1 MRLSAAGAPQET
13 DMSVAKVSEITASST
28 KSFED
33 AIVQG
38 IKRFS
43 RTVEGVQ
50 GAWVSEQ
57 KVKISGDAISEYRVT
72 MKVTFIVND

>member
-1 MRLSAAGAPQET
+1 
-13 DMSVAKVSEITASST
+13 MSVAKVSEISASST

-33 AIVQG
+33 AISQG
-38 IKRFS
+38 LKRFS

-50 GAWVSEQ
+50 EAWVHEQ
-57 KVKISGDAISEYRVT
+57 KVKVSGGNINEYRVT

>member
-1 MRLSAAGAPQET
+1 
-13 DMSVAKVSEITASST
+13 MSVAKVSEITASSGQ
-28 KSFED
+28 SFED
-33 AIVQG
+33 AIAQG

-50 GAWVSEQ
+50 EAWIHEQ

-72 MKVTFIVND
+72 MRVTFVVKD

>member
-1 MRLSAAGAPQET
+1 
-13 DMSVAKVSEITASST
+13 MSVAKVSEISASST

-33 AIVQG
+33 AIAQG
-38 IKRFS
+38 LKRFS

-50 GAWVSEQ
+50 EAWVHEQ
-57 KVKISGDAISEYRVT
+57 KVKVSGGSIDEYRVT

>member
-1 MRLSAAGAPQET
+1 
-13 DMSVAKVSEITASST
+13 MSVAKVSEISASSS

-33 AIVQG
+33 AIAQG

-50 GAWVSEQ
+50 EAWVHEQ

-72 MKVTFIVND
+72 LKVTFVVKD